1 MPRRASIRLLLTV
14 VLAGALVTLSVTTP
28 RGQGSASTE
37 GIPRL
42 PFEKYTLENGL
53 EVILSQNAR
62 LPMVSVNLWY
72 HVGPVNEE
80 PGRTGFAHL
89 FEHMMFQSSKHVP
102 EDSHIRLLEAA
113 GASDLNGTTSHDRT
127 NYFETVPSN
136 QLELALW
143 LESDRMGYL
152 LEKVDQAA
160 LSNQQDVVRNERRQ
174 RVENRPYGR
183 AEETLIQTLFPKGHP
198 YYGDVIGSHEDI
210 QAVKLDDVN
219 RFFRQYYAPNNASL
233 AIVGDFDPAQTKA
246 LIEKYFGT
254 LKRGPAVPSVETE
267 TPPITAERR
276 RVVTE
281 RVELPRVYMAWLS
294 PQIFKPGDAEADI
307 TASILGSG
315 RSSRLYRTLVY
326 EKQIAQDVSA
336 YQQSLVLGSIFQIE
350 ATARPG
356 HTVEE
361 LEQAI
366 DEELTALK
374 TQAPALREV
383 ERSRNTIETY
393 MIGGLE
399 RLGGFGGV
407 SDRLNSYNHY
417 LGTPD
422 YFDQDIQRYR
432 AVTPTSVQA
441 FAREHLTQ
449 SGRVVLH
456 VVPGEPQAPA
466 VEEPTPGAQGQP
478 AAAQGASA
486 TGGEGASINDD
497 EPWRF
502 EMPAPG
508 PARLVELATPE
519 SVTLPSGLTLVLNER
534 SGVPIVAANLVLRTG
549 SAANPLDKVGLASFV
564 GAMLDEGTTTR
575 GALEIADEVASLGA
589 TLTTG
594 TTMDAMTVRSRS
606 LLKNFE
612 ATLSLMADVA
622 LRPSFPAEEI
632 ERQRTSRLGDLAQG
646 RDNPG
651 RVASKVM
658 AAALYGPRHPYGYTQ
673 IGTDASVQG
682 LMRDDM
688 VAFWQR
694 HFVPGNAALVVAGDI
709 SMEAL
714 RAVADEV
721 FAGWEGPASAL
732 VALGATETTAARV
745 IIVDK
750 PGSPQTQLRVAGI
763 GAARSS
769 PDFRALQVM
778 NLALGGLFSSRINMN
793 LREAHGYS
801 YGASSA
807 FVFRRGAGPF
817 VVAAGVRTDATA
829 LSVMEIFSEMAGMV
843 ETPMGGEELRK
854 AKDSMVNSLP
864 GAFETS
870 LDAVGSFSNI
880 FVYDLGLD
888 YYTRYAGQV
897 NAVTAAQALDV
908 ARRYLVPERLVV
920 IAVGDRAVIEDDLR
934 ALNLGDVEFRDEQAR
949 IQ

>member
-1 MPRRASIRLLLTV
+1 MPRRASIRLLLTAA
-14 VLAGALVTLSVTTP
+14 LAGALATMSVTTP
-28 RGQGSASTE
+28 RAQSPASTAD
-37 GIPRL
+37 IPDL
-42 PFEKYTLENGL
+42 PFEKYTLPNGL
-53 EVILSQNAR
+53 EVILSQNTR

-127 NYFETVPSN
+127 NYFETVPAN

-174 RVENRPYGR
+174 SVENRPYGL
-183 AEETLIQTLFPKGHP
+183 AEEMLVQTVFPQGHP

-210 QAVKLDDVN
+210 QAVKLEDVN

-233 AIVGDFDPAQTKA
+233 AIVGDFEPAHTKA
-246 LIEKYFGT
+246 LVEKYFGT

-276 RVVTE
+276 RVVTA

-294 PQIFKPGDAEADI
+294 PPIFKPGDADADI
-307 TASILGSG
+307 VAGILGSG
-315 RSSRLYRTLVY
+315 RSSRLYKKLVY
-326 EKQIAQDVSA
+326 ERQIAQDVSA

-356 HTVEE
+356 HTVGELEEAINEE
-361 LEQAI
+361 LA
-366 DEELTALK
+366 ELKML
-374 TQAPALREV
+374 QPALGEV

-422 YFDQDIQRYR
+422 YLDKDIQRYR
-432 AVTPTSVQA
+432 AVTPESAQA
-441 FAREHLTQ
+441 FAREYLTE

-466 VEEPTPGAQGQP
+466 AQEAP
-478 AAAQGASA
+478 AAAQEAADAGAS
-486 TGGEGASINDD
+486 GGEGTSINDD

-502 EMPAPG
+502 EMPGPG
-508 PARLVELATPE
+508 PARLVELATPV
-519 SVTLPSGLTLVLNER
+519 SATLPNGLTLVLNER

-575 GALEIADEVASLGA
+575 SALEIADEVASLGA

-594 TTMDAMTVRSRS
+594 STMDAMTMRSRS

-632 ERQRTSRLGDLAQG
+632 ERQRTSRLGDLVQG

-651 RVASKVM
+651 RVAAEVM
-658 AAALYGPRHPYGYTQ
+658 AAALYGPRHPYGYTEN
-673 IGTDASVQG
+673 GTESSVQG
-682 LMRDDM
+682 LMRDDL
-688 VAFWQR
+688 VGFWRR

-709 SMEAL
+709 SMGAL
-714 RAVADEV
+714 RALAEKA
-721 FAGWEGPASAL
+721 FAGWKGAAPAP
-732 VALGATETTAARV
+732 VTLGETETTAARV

-793 LREAHGYS
+793 LREEHGYS
-801 YGASSA
+801 YGAFSA

-817 VVAAGVRTDATA
+817 VAGAGVRTDATA
-829 LSVMEIFSEMAGMV
+829 LSVTEIFKEIAGMV
-843 ETPMGGEELRK
+843 AAPMSEEELQK

-870 LDAVGSFSNI
+870 LDSVSSFSNI

-888 YYTRYAGQV
+888 YFTRYAGQV
-897 NAVTAAQALDV
+897 HAVTAAQALDV
-908 ARRYLVPERLVV
+908 ARRYLVPEDLVV
-920 IAVGDRAVIEDDLR
+920 IAVGDRAVIEEDLR
-934 ALNLGDVEFRDEQAR
+934 ALDLGDLEFRDAQAR